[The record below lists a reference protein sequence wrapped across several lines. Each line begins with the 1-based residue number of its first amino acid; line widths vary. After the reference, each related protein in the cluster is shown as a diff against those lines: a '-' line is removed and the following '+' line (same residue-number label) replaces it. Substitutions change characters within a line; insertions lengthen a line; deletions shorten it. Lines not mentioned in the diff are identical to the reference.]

1 MKNLSYT
8 LAFIIAGTLGLATV
22 TQARDHGYL
31 RGYDRGIA
39 QDRVEKRIDRRQA
52 RQWARVNNGIDS
64 GAISR
69 GEAKRLLK
77 KQRKIARLERR
88 FERDGYYSPREQR
101 IMERALDRSSDLI
114 KRAKH
119 NGYGRPSGGRHHG
132 WRRGLHRHGIGDY
145 AYVEPEETY
154 GFSFSWSVSEQ
165 D

>member
-22 TQARDHGYL
+22 TQARDHGQL
-31 RGYDRGIA
+31 SGHDRGTTQHRI
-39 QDRVEKRIDRRQA
+39 EKRIDRRQA
-52 RQWARVNNGIDS
+52 RQWARVKDGIDS

-88 FERDGYYSPREQR
+88 FERDGYYSPRERR
-101 IMERALDRSSDLI
+101 IMERALNRSSALI

-119 NGYGRPSGGRHHG
+119 NDWGRSSGGRHHG
-132 WRRGLHRHGIGDY
+132 WRRDLHRYGVGRY
-145 AYVEPEETY
+145 AYEEPEATY
-154 GFSFSWSVSEQ
+154 GFNSRWSESER
-165 D
+165 